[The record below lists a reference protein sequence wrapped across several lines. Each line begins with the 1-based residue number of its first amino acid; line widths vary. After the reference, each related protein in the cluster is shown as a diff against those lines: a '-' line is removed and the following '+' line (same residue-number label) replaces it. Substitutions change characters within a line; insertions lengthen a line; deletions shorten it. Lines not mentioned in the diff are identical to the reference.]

1 MFPLNHSKAGEEV
14 TVECIDCDCDDVC
27 RLNEL
32 GCYEGASGIIISNH
46 KNVILKVGES
56 RLAIDNAL
64 AQSILVSP
72 AN

>member
-32 GCYEGASGIIISNH
+32 GPAFAFTRVY
-46 KNVILKVGES
+46 
-56 RLAIDNAL
+56 
-64 AQSILVSP
+64 SIACVRFVLVDE
-72 AN
+72 